1 MLTLD
6 KVYQASQVLR
16 EVIRETDMI
25 LAPNIHPGTNVYLKT
40 ENLQVTGSF
49 KIRGAYYKISTLSD
63 EEKGAFKEACYEPC
77 KETVLKVVDEG
88 FYNRFLE
95 SYAEAETILGLN

>member
-49 KIRGAYYKISTLSD
+49 KIRGSYYKISKLTD
-63 EEKGAFKEACYEPC
+63 EEKAQMFVDIMPEPSAMAPRCAWSRACMMTLT
-77 KETVLKVVDEG
+77 KK
-88 FYNRFLE
+88 RW
-95 SYAEAETILGLN
+95 S

>member
-49 KIRGAYYKISTLSD
+49 KIRGSYYKISKLTD
-63 EEKGAFKEACYEPC
+63 EEKARGVIACSGCYQEWYSVFDLPA
-77 KETVLKVVDEG
+77 G
-88 FYNRFLE
+88 RRAYQ
-95 SYAEAETILGLN
+95 